1 MMETTPHLRL
11 DGHESSPHSE
21 PILSTPNRPR
31 MSSSIDH
38 VTRVRWKWLFGIAFV
53 VYGAYA
59 LVQRWIF
66 WRWDSDWKIT
76 DLLVEPGSL
85 LLGTWLIV
93 AALRGTRE
101 RLSYGAVTVRTSPC
115 PARPGMAMELVVQLP
130 SGIAAGE
137 VVQLA
142 LVRHLA
148 EPDSD
153 GVNYT
158 QRWRLER
165 DVAAES
171 IGSAGQ
177 GVTVKTSF
185 ELPPTPA
192 EQIPTGQNYE
202 LLTLHVSHP
211 RGLDREFALDWHWQ
225 G

>member
-1 MMETTPHLRL
+1 
-11 DGHESSPHSE
+11 
-21 PILSTPNRPR
+21 
-31 MSSSIDH
+31 MSASIGH

-53 VYGAYA
+53 VYGAWA

-66 WRWDSDWKIT
+66 WRWDSDWQII

-85 LLGTWLIV
+85 LLGTWLIT
-93 AALRGTRE
+93 AALHGTRE
-101 RLSYGAVTVRTSPC
+101 RLSYGVVTVQASPR
-115 PARPGMAMELVVQLP
+115 PARPGTALELVVQLP

-137 VVQLA
+137 TVQLA
-142 LVRHLA
+142 LVCHLA

-171 IGSAGQ
+171 T
-177 GVTVKTSF
+177 GVATEGVMVKASF
-185 ELPPTPA
+185 DLPPTSSEPIA
-192 EQIPTGQNYE
+192 TGQNYE
-202 LLTLHVSHP
+202 LLTLHVSHA
-211 RGLDREFALDWHWQ
+211 RGLEREFALDWRWQ